1 MLLWTKIMRKTKAL
15 FPLCAYIP
23 LILIICFSLISG
35 CAKPPTEEMEHA
47 AKAIAEAKQE
57 EADLYVEDTFKKA
70 EEALQ
75 RARDL
80 IAEKEY
86 EEAKTAA
93 LEATR
98 LAKHSRSMV
107 ELKKEKMREETEQ
120 MLENVRVSIDEVKIL
135 LAKALK
141 KKAPVNRDDVQA
153 FIDMWESEI
162 ISLKDNLD
170 AQVIRYRFDKLF
182 VIQKQIN
189 HQKDN
194 LTILLKQKET

>member
-1 MLLWTKIMRKTKAL
+1 
-15 FPLCAYIP
+15 
-23 LILIICFSLISG
+23 
-35 CAKPPTEEMEHA
+35 MEHA

-70 EEALQ
+70 EDALQ

-80 IAEKEY
+80 VAEKEY
-86 EEAKTAA
+86 DEAKTAA

-98 LAKHSRSMV
+98 LAKQSRSMV
-107 ELKKEKMREETEQ
+107 ELNKEKMREETEQ

-141 KKAPVNRDDVQA
+141 KKAPVNRDDVRA

-170 AQVIRYRFDKLF
+170 AQGIRHGFDKLF

>member
-1 MLLWTKIMRKTKAL
+1 MLLWTKIMCETKAP
-15 FPLCAYIP
+15 FPLLIYIS
-23 LILIICFSLISG
+23 LILIICLPLLSG
-35 CAKPPTEEMEHA
+35 CSKPPTEEMEHA
-47 AKAIAEAKQE
+47 AKAIAEAKQD
-57 EADLYVEDTFKKA
+57 EADLYFEDAFKKA
-70 EEALQ
+70 EDALQ
-75 RARDL
+75 RAYDL

-107 ELKKEKMREETEQ
+107 EFNKEKMREETEQ

-135 LAKALK
+135 IAKALK
-141 KKAPVNRDDVQA
+141 KKAPVNREDLQG

-162 ISLKDNLD
+162 INLKDNLD
-170 AQVIRYRFDKLF
+170 EKGIRHRFDKLV
-182 VIQKQIN
+182 VIQKQIK

-194 LTILLKQKET
+194 LNILLNQKET

>member
-1 MLLWTKIMRKTKAL
+1 MLLWTKIMRERREPFIL
-15 FPLCAYIP
+15 FRWSPLV
-23 LILIICFSLISG
+23 LIFYLLLHYG
-35 CAKPPTEEMEHA
+35 CAKPPTEEMEQA

-57 EADLYVEDTFKKA
+57 EADLYVEDIFKKS
-70 EEALQ
+70 EDALQ

-98 LAKHSRSMV
+98 LARHSRSIV
-107 ELKKEKMREETEQ
+107 ELNKEKMREVAEQ

-141 KKAPVNRDDVQA
+141 KKAPVNRDDVQS
-153 FIDMWESEI
+153 FIDMWESEM

-170 AQVIRYRFDKLF
+170 AQGIRHGFDRLV
-182 VIQKQIN
+182 VIQKQVN
-189 HQKDN
+189 HQKKN
-194 LTILLKQKET
+194 LTILLNQKET